1 MTNPEVDSQVSTLE
15 DIVFALDLKTMSR
28 EQLLRLAMTGR
39 YMVTQADE
47 QLTERDGGLN
57 I

>member
-1 MTNPEVDSQVSTLE
+1 MMNPEIDSQVSALK
-15 DIVFALDLKTMSR
+15 DLVFALDLKTMNR